1 MYTTYT
7 VRKKEFSIPP
17 TKSFPSVPVLEL
29 FSSIKQIEN
38 SFAKEYSN
46 L

>member
-1 MYTTYT
+1 MHSTLLEKRVFYTTE
-7 VRKKEFSIPP
+7 KEFS
-17 TKSFPSVPVLEL
+17 KCPVLEL

-46 L
+46 F